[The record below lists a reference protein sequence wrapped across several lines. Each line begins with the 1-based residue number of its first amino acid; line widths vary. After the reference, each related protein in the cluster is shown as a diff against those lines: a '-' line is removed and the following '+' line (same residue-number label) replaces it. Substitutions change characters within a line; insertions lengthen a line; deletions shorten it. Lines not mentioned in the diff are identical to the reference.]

1 MDKEYLQSLYTP
13 EQQLL
18 LFGDANY
25 FNNQNTNNNLPFT
38 SMADMA
44 AKNANLDLF
53 PSPQEF
59 YTSPTY
65 LMKQAQK
72 FNQNPFRTGITS
84 VIPLEQDPI
93 AVQQGFVEGSP
104 SDTSYSPLGIDTS
117 FGVANEPDVEVKEKS
132 GIAKLFDFLSNF
144 IPGVGLIRRLGD
156 IPGGIRG
163 LNQRIQQSDF
173 GRSRTL
179 ADYFD
184 ARRYGGRDERA
195 AAAAK
200 TMAEARD
207 IQEKIDEGEF
217 GTRDRSIDRGR
228 GSIPSRTT
236 SAPRRSSSSYSAA
249 NRAFAGSR

>member
-104 SDTSYSPLGIDTS
+104 SDTS

-236 SAPRRSSSSYSAA
+236 SAPRRSSSTYSDAKS
-249 NRAFAGSR
+249 AFTSGRR

>member
-1 MDKEYLQSLYTP
+1 M
-13 EQQLL
+13 
-18 LFGDANY
+18 
-25 FNNQNTNNNLPFT
+25 
-38 SMADMA
+38 
-44 AKNANLDLF
+44 
-53 PSPQEF
+53 
-59 YTSPTY
+59 
-65 LMKQAQK
+65 
-72 FNQNPFRTGITS
+72 
-84 VIPLEQDPI
+84 
-93 AVQQGFVEGSP
+93 
-104 SDTSYSPLGIDTS
+104 
-117 FGVANEPDVEVKEKS
+117 
-132 GIAKLFDFLSNF
+132 FDFLTNF

-207 IQEKIDEGEF
+207 IREKIDEGEF

-236 SAPRRSSSSYSAA
+236 SAPKRSSSTYSSA
-249 NRAFAGSR
+249 NRAFTRSR